1 LGCRPPSSRVTF
13 TYKAVDFRDRIAA
26 MRPERLLLIAVC
38 GKSLVPPQVKRN
50 AMSFFNAN
58 SFLDRQ
64 TAAANAR
71 KAQAEKFLARPKYDP
86 SDPTIVEREAK
97 RRAIVEARE
106 LRAEQRQALKLVAEA
121 EQAAKLAAEQVA
133 REEAL
138 KAEAI
143 AREIAH
149 AEKLAREEALEVER
163 KTERDARY
171 AARKARKT
179 QRKSEIQRYR

>member
-1 LGCRPPSSRVTF
+1 VLLFAALYGKSVPPPSR
-13 TYKAVDFRDRIAA
+13 
-26 MRPERLLLIAVC
+26 
-38 GKSLVPPQVKRN
+38 QRN
-50 AMSFFNAN
+50 EMSIFNGN

-86 SDPTIVEREAK
+86 NDPAVIAREATRK
-97 RRAIVEARE
+97 AINEARE
-106 LRAEQRQALKLVAEA
+106 RKAAERATQKAAAEA
-121 EQAAKLAAEQVA
+121 ALAEKLAAEERA

-143 AREIAH
+143 AREAAH
-149 AEKLAREEALEVER
+149 TEKLALEAALEAER
-163 KTERDARY
+163 KLERDARY
-171 AARKARKT
+171 AARKARKN

>member
-1 LGCRPPSSRVTF
+1 MQRRVL
-13 TYKAVDFRDRIAA
+13 
-26 MRPERLLLIAVC
+26 PLIAVC
-38 GKSLVPPQVKRN
+38 GKSLLPPALQRN
-50 AMSFFNAN
+50 EMPSFNGN

-86 SDPTIVEREAK
+86 SDPAIIEREAK
-97 RRAIVEARE
+97 RRAINEARD
-106 LRAEQRQALKLVAEA
+106 LRAAQRQAQKEAAEA
-121 EQAAKLAAEQVA
+121 ERAAKLAAEEVA
-133 REEAL
+133 RQEAM

-149 AEKLAREEALEVER
+149 AEKVALEAALEAER
-163 KTERDARY
+163 KLERDARY
-171 AARKARKT
+171 AARKARKN

>member
-1 LGCRPPSSRVTF
+1 
-13 TYKAVDFRDRIAA
+13 VDFRDCIAA
-26 MRPERLLLIAVC
+26 MRRARLLLVAVC
-38 GKSLVPPQVKRN
+38 GKSLAPPQVKRN
-50 AMSFFNAN
+50 AMSFSNGN

-86 SDPTIVEREAK
+86 SDPAIVEREAK

-106 LRAEQRQALKLVAEA
+106 LRAAERQALKTAAEA
-121 EQAAKLAAEQVA
+121 ERAAKLAAEEIDRQ
-133 REEAL
+133 EAL

-149 AEKLAREEALEVER
+149 AEKLAREEVLEAER
-163 KTERDARY
+163 KIERDARY